1 MKTRSARAVH
11 WARVSTAQ
19 GPVAVG
25 YDEAGRVLR
34 SAPGERSSDLLEALQ
49 RDWAIAPVPNEEPP
63 PPVVATVRQA
73 LAEGPDTLLAESGLT
88 AFQQRVLQATA
99 KIAPGERLTYGELA
113 RRIGSPGAARAV
125 GTALARNP
133 FPALIPCHRVVRAD
147 GSIGNYSCGGSRVKQ
162 RLLKEETSTLPRDRV

>member
-1 MKTRSARAVH
+1 MEARSARAVR
-11 WARVSTAQ
+11 WGRVSTAQ

-34 SAPGERSSDLLEALQ
+34 SAPGERSGDLIEALQ
-49 RDWAIAPVPNEEPP
+49 RDGDVAPVPDEEPP
-63 PPVVATVRQA
+63 PTVVATARQA
-73 LAEGPDTLLAESGLT
+73 LAEGPDKLLAESGLT
-88 AFQQRVLQATA
+88 AFQQRVLEATA

-133 FPALIPCHRVVRAD
+133 FPVLIPCHRVVRAD

-162 RLLKEETSTLPRDRV
+162 RLLKEETPTLPRDRV